1 MPPNSKLV
9 RASHTTRTWL
19 QSLREQVPHLE
30 YSEAKYWAA
39 FKAGTSGT
47 VARLN
52 PSQGSI
58 RLFLPLDSDADPDL
72 RPSPSSGTWAKAFP
86 AVFDIASEKNLA
98 GASKLIRLAAA
109 ALDLRTKST
118 FARRSDYLSAEEVD
132 AGTKYLEGAV
142 RQVTVNAYE
151 RNPEAREVCLRH
163 YGRSCVICGFNFFR
177 TYGAEA
183 ADYIQV
189 HHIRPIARAGGAYA
203 LNPIKD
209 LRPVCP
215 NCHAVIH
222 RRDPPFE
229 ISQVKRMLRKE
240 GARNSELRKG

>member
-1 MPPNSKLV
+1 MVANPKLL
-9 RASHTTRTWL
+9 RASPTTRTWL
-19 QSLREQVPHLE
+19 QSLRERIPQLD

-39 FKAGTSGT
+39 FKARISGT

-52 PSQGSI
+52 PAQSSI
-58 RLFLPLDSDADPDL
+58 RLFLPLNSGAELDL
-72 RPSPSSGTWAKAFP
+72 KPSPSTGTWAKLFQS
-86 AVFDIASEKNLA
+86 VFDIASEKDLA
-98 GASKLIRLAAA
+98 RASQLILLAAA
-109 ALDLRTKST
+109 TLDLKTKKFT
-118 FARRSDYLSAEEVD
+118 RRSDNLSAEEVE
-132 AGTKYLEGAV
+132 AGMEYLEGAL

-151 RNPEAREVCLRH
+151 RNPEAREACLRR
-163 YGRSCVICGFNFFR
+163 YGRSCVICGFNFLR
-177 TYGAEA
+177 TYGAEV

-189 HHIRPIARAGGAYA
+189 HHIKPIARAGGAYT

-229 ISQVKRMLRKE
+229 IADVKRMLRR
-240 GARNSELRKG
+240 AAVQC

>member
-1 MPPNSKLV
+1 MAPDHPKLV
-9 RASHTTRTWL
+9 RASPTTRTWL
-19 QSLREQVPHLE
+19 QSLRERIPRLD

-39 FKAGTSGT
+39 FKAGTSGA
-47 VARLN
+47 VAQLN

-58 RLFLPLDSDADPDL
+58 RLFLPLDSSSEQDL
-72 RPSPSSGTWAKAFP
+72 KPTPSTGTWAKRFRS
-86 AVFDIASEKNLA
+86 VFDIASEKDLA
-98 GASKLIRLAAA
+98 RAGKLILLAAA
-109 ALDLRTKST
+109 TLPLITKDSFT
-118 FARRSDYLSAEEVD
+118 RRSDHLSAEEVE
-132 AGTKYLEGAV
+132 AGTEYLEGAL

-151 RNPEAREVCLRH
+151 RNPEAREACLRR
-163 YGRSCVICGFNFFR
+163 YGRSCVICGFNFLR

-189 HHIRPIARAGGAYA
+189 HHIKPIARAGGAYA

-229 ISQVKRMLRKE
+229 IAEVKRMLR
-240 GARNSELRKG
+240 RSVVQCQRL